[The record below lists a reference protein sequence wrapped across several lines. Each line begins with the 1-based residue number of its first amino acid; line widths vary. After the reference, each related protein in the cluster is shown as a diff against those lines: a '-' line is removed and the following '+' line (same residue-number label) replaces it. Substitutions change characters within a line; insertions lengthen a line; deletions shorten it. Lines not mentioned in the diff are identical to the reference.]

1 MTTPLDRMGEHVA
14 EDIVIRPPSEANS
27 IIIQATR
34 GCSHNRC
41 IFCGVYKGSVF
52 GITSE
57 NDIDRQL
64 DFARQHCTHQSRVF
78 IGAGDALILSQATLL
93 ELFDK
98 ITVKLPWVTR
108 ISLYA
113 NGRAIRSK
121 SDADLEVLKRNRLD
135 RIYMGIESG
144 DDYLLDW
151 MKKGETAATME
162 VAGTRVVAAGIFL
175 STTVLLGIAG
185 RERSKVHAQKT
196 AALLN
201 RIKPNQIAALSLM
214 PLDNTELG
222 RLCRSGE
229 FVELSAEQTSEE
241 LKTLIS
247 SLTIDRVQF
256 MANHASNYVPL
267 SGRLQKDKKKFL
279 RALDQ
284 ALDDPALFVPHHLRA
299 L

>member
-1 MTTPLDRMGEHVA
+1 MITRPDSMPEHVV

-52 GITSE
+52 GITSGE
-57 NDIDRQL
+57 GIDQQL
-64 DFARQHCTHQSRVF
+64 DFAQKYCTHQSRVF
-78 IGAGDALILSQATLL
+78 IGAGDALILPQAELL
-93 ELFDK
+93 DLFGK
-98 ITVKLPWVTR
+98 ISAKLPWVTR

-121 SDADLEVLKRNRLD
+121 SDGDLEVLKRNRLD

-151 MKKGETAATME
+151 MKKGETAATLE
-162 VAGTRVVAAGIFL
+162 KAGKRVVAAGIFL
-175 STTVLLGIAG
+175 STTVLLGIG
-185 RERSKVHAQKT
+185 GVDRSLAHAQAT

-201 RIKPNQIAALSLM
+201 KIQPNQIAALSLM

-222 RLCRSGE
+222 HLCRSGK
-229 FVELSAEQTSEE
+229 FAELSAEQAAME
-241 LKTLIS
+241 LKALIS
-247 SLTIDRVQF
+247 GLTRDRVQF
-256 MANHASNYVPL
+256 MANHASNYLPL
-267 SGRLQKDKKKFL
+267 SGRLQKDKQKFL
-279 RALDQ
+279 QALDQ
-284 ALDDPALFVPHHLRA
+284 ALDDPARFVPHHLRA